1 MSKNTQN
8 TKANGTDGTLSDK
21 KEKMLKQL
29 REQMGNVTE
38 ACKNCNIGRR
48 TFYNWKHSDKKF
60 KEECD
65 NIPEELLDLAEHQLM
80 KQIKDS
86 TLRGHIT
93 SLIYFL
99 NNKGKKR
106 GYNDN
111 TENEQ
116 TKPFDRIEL
125 EGI

>member
-1 MSKNTQN
+1 MNKLF
-8 TKANGTDGTLSDK
+8 KLSIH
-21 KEKMLKQL
+21 E
-29 REQMGNVTE
+29 NAT
-38 ACKNCNIGRR
+38 
-48 TFYNWKHSDKKF
+48 
-60 KEECD
+60 
-65 NIPEELLDLAEHQLM
+65 
-80 KQIKDS
+80 
-86 TLRGHIT
+86 
-93 SLIYFL
+93 LIYFL